1 MATMRKKSNNN
12 KTMKKTS
19 SNKSKKQKSGK
30 KWLTA
35 IDAAHQTLAKTG
47 SLNAAKK
54 SLKKQALFNA
64 RKLFGSIGN
73 V

>member
-1 MATMRKKSNNN
+1 MATMRKKTNNN
-12 KTMKKTS
+12 KTMKRS
-19 SNKSKKQKSGK
+19 ASKNHKKSGK

-35 IDAAHQTLAKTG
+35 IDAAHQTLSKTG
-47 SLNAAKK
+47 SLKAAKK